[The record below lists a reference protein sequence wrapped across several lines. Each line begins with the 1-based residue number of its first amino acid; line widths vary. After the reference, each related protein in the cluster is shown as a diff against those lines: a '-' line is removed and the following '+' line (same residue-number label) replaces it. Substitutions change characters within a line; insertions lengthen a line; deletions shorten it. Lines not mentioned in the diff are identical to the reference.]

1 MLIVGLDQAPS
12 GIGFAYGE
20 PGAVP
25 VFGWHE
31 LDDWGDN
38 TARLGK
44 SVREWLVTFAKSVGA
59 ERVYFEQIIV
69 RKFGLHMP
77 TLYKQFAVVAGI
89 ETACEM
95 LGLQDDCYQLLISDW
110 RKEFY
115 AGARPPKDADSE
127 SAVWKDMA
135 VKECARRNW
144 FTDNHNAAEACG
156 IWDMGCKITDKAYRL
171 RSRVDKRRQQSEQDA
186 ARRAA

>member
-1 MLIVGLDQAPS
+1 MLVVGFDQAPS
-12 GIGFAYGE
+12 GIGFCYGE
-20 PGAVP
+20 PGEKP
-25 VFGWHE
+25 TFGWHE
-31 LDDWGDN
+31 NPDYGDN

-44 SVREWLVTFAKSVGA
+44 SVREWVLTFAKSMGA
-59 ERVYFEQIIV
+59 EQLYFEQIIV

-95 LGLQDDCYQLLISDW
+95 LGLQDDCYQVLIANW
-110 RKEFY
+110 RTEFY
-115 AGARPPKDADSE
+115 AGLRPPKNSDGE

-135 VKECARRNW
+135 LKECARRNW

-156 IWDMGCKITDKAYRL
+156 IWDYGCKITDKAYRL
-171 RSRVDKRRQQSEQDA
+171 RSRVDKRRQQSGQDA
-186 ARRAA
+186 ARQAA